1 MPSQAENVA
10 PPTPNNESPNRHN
23 LYILMSVDLPAYS
36 SPKTWIVYLLSV
48 TIVNLHLS
56 TRKLKLNEELK
67 NFLIY
72 ENLMP
77 FAISVENVTK
87 SFEES
92 RIIDDVSF
100 NLAPGTSSVIVG
112 PAASG
117 KSLLLK
123 CILGLI
129 PIDSGNIS
137 INGLKGINRLK
148 ETNNIGVMFQ
158 ENALFDSLTVWENI
172 AFRLINQKRIS
183 EKTAKSIAREKLS
196 QVHLTNDS
204 FYKYPAELSGG
215 MQKRVSLARALV
227 TDPQILLIDEPTAG
241 LDPILTTV
249 ICNLIAAHKSK
260 FGATILAVTS
270 DMRVA
275 REKYDQILYLKNGT
289 IEWAGTLESLQ
300 QTGTKPVKEF
310 ILE

>member
-1 MPSQAENVA
+1 
-10 PPTPNNESPNRHN
+10 
-23 LYILMSVDLPAYS
+23 
-36 SPKTWIVYLLSV
+36 
-48 TIVNLHLS
+48 
-56 TRKLKLNEELK
+56 
-67 NFLIY
+67 
-72 ENLMP
+72 MP
-77 FAISVENVTK
+77 FAISVENITK

-92 RIIDDVSF
+92 RIIDNVSF
-100 NLAPGTSSVIVG
+100 KLTPGTSSVIVG

-123 CILGLI
+123 CILGLT

-137 INGLKGINRLK
+137 INGLTGINRLK
-148 ETNNIGVMFQ
+148 EMNNVGVMFQ
-158 ENALFDSLTVWENI
+158 ENALFDSLTVLENI
-172 AFRLINQKRIS
+172 AFRQINQKRIS

-227 TDPQILLIDEPTAG
+227 TDPQILIIDEPTAG

-249 ICNLIAAHKSK
+249 ICDLITHHKSK

-270 DMRVA
+270 DMKVA
-275 REKYDQILYLKNGT
+275 RERYEQILYIENGGIQWSGPFNSLK
-289 IEWAGTLESLQ
+289 E
-300 QTGTKPVKEF
+300 TGTGPAKEF

>member
-1 MPSQAENVA
+1 
-10 PPTPNNESPNRHN
+10 
-23 LYILMSVDLPAYS
+23 
-36 SPKTWIVYLLSV
+36 
-48 TIVNLHLS
+48 
-56 TRKLKLNEELK
+56 
-67 NFLIY
+67 
-72 ENLMP
+72 MP
-77 FAISVENVTK
+77 FAISVENITK
-87 SFEES
+87 SFDES

-129 PIDSGNIS
+129 PIDSGSIS
-137 INGLKGINRLK
+137 INGLTGINRLK
-148 ETNNIGVMFQ
+148 EMNNIGVMFQ

-172 AFRLINQKRIS
+172 AFRLINERRMS

-196 QVHLTNDS
+196 QVQLTNES
-204 FYKYPAELSGG
+204 FNKYPAELSGG
-215 MQKRVSLARALV
+215 MQKRVGLARAIV

-249 ICNLIAAHKSK
+249 ICNLVEAHKSK
-260 FGATILAVTS
+260 YGATILAVTS

-275 REKYDQILYLKNGT
+275 REKYDQIIYIENGT
-289 IEWAGTLESLQ
+289 IRWAGPLETLQ
-300 QTGTKPVKEF
+300 KTGTNPVKEF
-310 ILE
+310 ILT

>member
-1 MPSQAENVA
+1 
-10 PPTPNNESPNRHN
+10 
-23 LYILMSVDLPAYS
+23 
-36 SPKTWIVYLLSV
+36 
-48 TIVNLHLS
+48 
-56 TRKLKLNEELK
+56 
-67 NFLIY
+67 
-72 ENLMP
+72 MP
-77 FAISVENVTK
+77 FAISVENITK

-100 NLAPGTSSVIVG
+100 KLAPGTSTVIVG

-123 CILGLI
+123 CILGLTS
-129 PIDSGNIS
+129 IDSGNIS
-137 INGLKGINRLK
+137 INGLTGRNRLK
-148 ETNNIGVMFQ
+148 EMNNVGVMFQ

-172 AFRLINQKRIS
+172 AFRLISQKRIS
-183 EKTAKSIAREKLS
+183 EETAKSIAREKLS
-196 QVHLTNDS
+196 QVHLKNDS

-249 ICNLIAAHKSK
+249 ICNLIEAHKSK
-260 FGATILAVTS
+260 FGSTILAVTS
-270 DMRVA
+270 DMGVA
-275 REKYDQILYLKNGT
+275 REKYDQMLYIENGT
-289 IEWAGTLESLQ
+289 IQWSGSLESLQ
-300 QTGTKPVKEF
+300 QTGTEPVKEF

>member
-1 MPSQAENVA
+1 
-10 PPTPNNESPNRHN
+10 
-23 LYILMSVDLPAYS
+23 
-36 SPKTWIVYLLSV
+36 
-48 TIVNLHLS
+48 
-56 TRKLKLNEELK
+56 
-67 NFLIY
+67 
-72 ENLMP
+72 MP

-123 CILGLI
+123 CILGLM

-172 AFRLINQKRIS
+172 AFRLMNQKRIS

-196 QVHLTNDS
+196 QVQLTNDS
-204 FYKYPAELSGG
+204 FNKYPAELSGG

-227 TDPQILLIDEPTAG
+227 TDPRILLIDEPTAG

-275 REKYDQILYLKNGT
+275 REKYDQILYLENGT
-289 IEWAGTLESLQ
+289 IEWAGALESLQ
-300 QTGTKPVKEF
+300 KTGTKSVKEF

>member
-1 MPSQAENVA
+1 
-10 PPTPNNESPNRHN
+10 
-23 LYILMSVDLPAYS
+23 
-36 SPKTWIVYLLSV
+36 
-48 TIVNLHLS
+48 
-56 TRKLKLNEELK
+56 
-67 NFLIY
+67 
-72 ENLMP
+72 MP
-77 FAISVENVTK
+77 FAIYVENVTK

-129 PIDSGNIS
+129 PIDFGNIS

-215 MQKRVSLARALV
+215 MQKRVSMARALV

-275 REKYDQILYLKNGT
+275 REKYDQILYLENGT
-289 IEWAGTLESLQ
+289 IEWAGAFESLQ
-300 QTGTKPVKEF
+300 KTGTKPVKEF
-310 ILE
+310 ILD

>member
-1 MPSQAENVA
+1 
-10 PPTPNNESPNRHN
+10 
-23 LYILMSVDLPAYS
+23 
-36 SPKTWIVYLLSV
+36 
-48 TIVNLHLS
+48 
-56 TRKLKLNEELK
+56 
-67 NFLIY
+67 
-72 ENLMP
+72 MP
-77 FAISVENVTK
+77 FAISVENVIK

-137 INGLKGINRLK
+137 INGLTGISRLK
-148 ETNNIGVMFQ
+148 EMHNVGVMFQ
-158 ENALFDSLTVWENI
+158 ENALFDSLTVLENI

-196 QVHLTNDS
+196 QVHLTNDT
-204 FYKYPAELSGG
+204 FDKYPAELSGG

-249 ICNLIAAHKSK
+249 ICNLVTAHKSK
-260 FGATILAVTS
+260 FGTTILAVTS
-270 DMRVA
+270 DMKVA
-275 REKYDQILYLKNGT
+275 RENYDQILYIENGT
-289 IEWAGTLESLQ
+289 IRWAGSLESLL

>member
-1 MPSQAENVA
+1 
-10 PPTPNNESPNRHN
+10 
-23 LYILMSVDLPAYS
+23 
-36 SPKTWIVYLLSV
+36 
-48 TIVNLHLS
+48 
-56 TRKLKLNEELK
+56 
-67 NFLIY
+67 
-72 ENLMP
+72 MP
-77 FAISVENVTK
+77 FAISVENITK

-92 RIIDDVSF
+92 RIIDNVSF
-100 NLAPGTSSVIVG
+100 KLAPGTSSVIVG

-123 CILGLI
+123 CILGLT

-137 INGLKGINRLK
+137 INGLTGINRLK
-148 ETNNIGVMFQ
+148 EMNNVGVMFQ

-172 AFRLINQKRIS
+172 AFRLISQKRIS
-183 EKTAKSIAREKLS
+183 EETAKSIAREKLS

-227 TDPQILLIDEPTAG
+227 TDPQILIIDEPTAG

-249 ICNLIAAHKSK
+249 ICNLIEAHKSK
-260 FGATILAVTS
+260 FGSTILAVTS
-270 DMRVA
+270 NMGVA
-275 REKYDQILYLKNGT
+275 REKYDQMLYIENGT
-289 IEWAGTLESLQ
+289 IQWAGSLESLQ
-300 QTGTKPVKEF
+300 QTGSEPVKEF